1 MLDPCCEAVGVHVTL
16 MYDSRLLR
24 LVRADLI
31 RPGEATVKMPV
42 ILQGYIKA
50 LGSTLQ
56 KISHDLCAIYITYV
70 KDCLC
75 VGSLNYF
82 CLLVSN

>member
-1 MLDPCCEAVGVHVTL
+1 MLDPCCEAEGVHVRL

-24 LVRADLI
+24 VVRADLI
-31 RPGEATVKMPV
+31 RPGGDTVKMSV

-56 KISHDLCAIYITYV
+56 NISHDSCTIHYV
-70 KDCLC
+70 CQRSPVC
-75 VGSLNYF
+75 W
-82 CLLVSN
+82 

>member
-1 MLDPCCEAVGVHVTL
+1 MLDPCCEAEGVHVRL

-31 RPGEATVKMPV
+31 RPGGDTVKMSV

-56 KISHDLCAIYITYV
+56 NISRDLCAIYITFV

-75 VGSLNYF
+75 W
-82 CLLVSN
+82 